1 MESVAKKM
9 IQYKI
14 EFIPFKLKFSHASF
28 ERDKSETLWAMVEK
42 DQIQG
47 FGESCP
53 RSYVTGE
60 NAETI
65 KKFYEHSEIIKIND
79 CSTLQS
85 FQTWIFSNR
94 VLINNNQSAFCALEL
109 AWLDWFG
116 LKNKKSLEDTIS
128 TKKKSNNINPTMVI
142 GLKSVTKMIK
152 NLIIAKLFGI
162 NDIKLKISSSIDD
175 QTRVQAFLNHPITRL
190 FHMSGVRFR
199 MDANNSFISYEELL
213 SFLQNIIIPIWGIEE
228 PFATVNK
235 ESISKFLKLSKSFL
249 ILDESLTKLSDL
261 DFYDDFPSRVCLNI
275 RISKLGGINRTIEII
290 DQAQKCK
297 MLWGIG
303 SQVGETSLL
312 TRAAMAIISKYN
324 GKNVFYE
331 GGFSDHLLSID
342 PILPKLSLSPFIG
355 IKNQNKIGPHGLGIL
370 FKTENPFIKKVSL

>member
-1 MESVAKKM
+1 M
-9 IQYKI
+9 IQYKMQS
-14 EFIPFKLKFSHASF
+14 IPFKIKFSHASF
-28 ERDKSETLWAMVEK
+28 ERDKSETLWAMLEN

-65 KKFYEHSEIIKIND
+65 KKFYEHSEISKINY
-79 CSTLQS
+79 CYTLPS
-85 FQTWIFSNR
+85 FQAWIFSNR

-109 AWLDWFG
+109 AWLDWYG
-116 LKNKKSLEDTIS
+116 LKNKQSLEDIIS
-128 TKKKSNNINPTMVI
+128 TKKKSNKINPTMVI

-162 NDIKLKISSSIDD
+162 NDIKLKISSSIED
-175 QTRVQAFLNHPITRL
+175 QIRVQAFLNHPITRL
-190 FHMSGVRFR
+190 FYKSGMRFR
-199 MDANNSFISYEELL
+199 MDANNSFLSYEVLL

-228 PFATVNK
+228 PFEPGNQ
-235 ESISKFLKLSKSFL
+235 ESISKFLKFSNLFL
-249 ILDESLTKLSDL
+249 ILDESLTNLSDL
-261 DFYDDFPSRVCLNI
+261 DYYGSFPSRVCLNI
-275 RISKLGGINRTIEII
+275 RISKLGGINRTMEII
-290 DQAQKCK
+290 DQAQKYK

-312 TRAAMAIISKYN
+312 TRAALALISKYN
-324 GKNVFYE
+324 GKNFFYE
-331 GGFSDHLLSID
+331 GGFSDHLLSVD
-342 PILPKLSLSPFIG
+342 PILPKLSLSPFNG

-370 FKTENPFIKKVSL
+370 FKTENPFIKKGSL